1 MSDFNTIWVQL
12 FGSYNPIQIYDYE
25 GNIQYVT
32 DWGYV
37 ARVAF
42 FIVVCYCILKMIG
55 GVLTRDRK

>member
-37 ARVAF
+37 SRVVF
-42 FIVVCYCILKMIG
+42 FIVVVYCVLKMIG